1 MQHNKNNETP
11 KKSLFVRVEL
21 DVIRLHNSRS
31 FLFLS
36 LFFHTNLTL
45 VPLDIFFHNSQHSTS
60 RLDSSATTEAKPRTK
75 NARVKTR
82 NEEQL
87 YISLTQEKVLSHN
100 FDSTF
105 SYARSVSKRSSV
117 WVEQK
122 SVFIVE
128 KKIFRILLTCARKSF
143 FFVCCFSLNSRTD
156 SIYF

>member
-1 MQHNKNNETP
+1 MCNIIKITKHRKNLSSFALNWM
-11 KKSLFVRVEL
+11 LFVYTIL
-21 DVIRLHNSRS
+21 A
-31 FLFLS
+31 LFFSSLS
-36 LFFHTNLTL
+36 FFHTNLTL

-60 RLDSSATTEAKPRTK
+60 RLDSSATTEAEPRTK

-128 KKIFRILLTCARKSF
+128 KKNIPYSAHLCSEVFLFCVLF
-143 FFVCCFSLNSRTD
+143 
-156 SIYF
+156 